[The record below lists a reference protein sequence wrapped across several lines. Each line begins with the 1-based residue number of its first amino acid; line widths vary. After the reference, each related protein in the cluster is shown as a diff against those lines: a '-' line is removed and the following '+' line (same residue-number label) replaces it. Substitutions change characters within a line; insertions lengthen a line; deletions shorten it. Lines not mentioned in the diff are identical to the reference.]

1 MIKTLYA
8 MWLGNCCNRLDC
20 VGADGLAPNGLKE
33 WFVVGHCHR
42 RDAGCKENR
51 GMIRMRET
59 VGFDATIDSID
70 VDDEV

>member
-1 MIKTLYA
+1 M
-8 MWLGNCCNRLDC
+8 
-20 VGADGLAPNGLKE
+20 
-33 WFVVGHCHR
+33 VGHCHR